1 LELGRA
7 DHDRCAGPAATYY
20 LILALQRSDPPFF
33 AKLPAKTDLISNRQ
47 GIAAQI
53 ATSGELAA
61 SELIPQEAFRS
72 LG

>member
-1 LELGRA
+1 LPHIARKRLRPANGIG
-7 DHDRCAGPAATYY
+7 GPDTERYNQP
-20 LILALQRSDPPFF
+20 L
-33 AKLPAKTDLISNRQ
+33 LPSQSCRRKPVFISNRQ
-47 GIAAQI
+47 GIAVQI